1 MDFVRPGCLHS
12 NVSRSQLHLIAGDQV
27 LPRRTARRFASPFD
41 CRNELGGPRP
51 ARVNLAVRR

>member
-41 CRNELGGPRP
+41 CRNEPRP
-51 ARVNLAVRR
+51 EGATGKSPM